1 MSKFPFAFVDIE
13 SFGTERDADMFEFG
27 LIAPDGKEHIIW
39 IPGADPA
46 KASRD
51 ALKINKFYL
60 RRKEG
65 YVRHGAASRREAAEK
80 IAELTTGVRLAGN
93 NVGPFDMQVVDFF
106 LRSEGLAPAW
116 DYRVLDVVDYAA
128 GILGMTGAYGS
139 REVSAALGVDEPKGD
154 DAHTAI
160 GDARWAKAMYEK
172 ASSPSLREGVFKAS
186 IVKAWEKDPSLS
198 ANGTVFRH
206 NVGMAYATNDQFAEL
221 VAHLLV
227 EAQTKN
233 TAKDEKGTA
242 KIMPAPVKVSA

>member
-1 MSKFPFAFVDIE
+1 MPE
-13 SFGTERDADMFEFG
+13 SFKSYFSPEMIEEIIDKCRRLVESKPNDPVCYRNLGHAYFK
-27 LIAPDGKEHIIW
+27 KE
-39 IPGADPA
+39 A
-46 KASRD
+46 
-51 ALKINKFYL
+51 Y
-60 RRKEG
+60 
-65 YVRHGAASRREAAEK
+65 RE
-80 IAELTTGVRLAGN
+80 
-93 NVGPFDMQVVDFF
+93 
-106 LRSEGLAPAW
+106 
-116 DYRVLDVVDYAA
+116 
-128 GILGMTGAYGS
+128 
-139 REVSAALGVDEPKGD
+139 
-154 DAHTAI
+154 
-160 GDARWAKAMYEK
+160 AKAMYEK